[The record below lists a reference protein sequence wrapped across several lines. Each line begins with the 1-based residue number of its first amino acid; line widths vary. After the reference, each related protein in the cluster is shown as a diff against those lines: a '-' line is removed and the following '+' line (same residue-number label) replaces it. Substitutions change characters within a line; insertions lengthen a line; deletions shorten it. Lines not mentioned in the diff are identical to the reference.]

1 MKIVSDTNVIVSA
14 IFWEGNE
21 SEIIELIEEGEL
33 KLITSPPI
41 LNELRKVLSYDKF
54 GLDEE
59 EINNLIEYILFLA
72 ETISPKQDLDIIKE
86 DTSDNKFLECAKEGE
101 ADYIVSGDQH
111 LLKIEEFKGTKIVN
125 AKELLEILGKR
136 S

>member
-14 IFWEGNE
+14 IFCEGNE
-21 SEIIELIEEGEL
+21 SEIIELIEEGKL
-33 KLITSPPI
+33 KLITSVPI
-41 LNELRKVLSYDKF
+41 LNELRKVLSYEKF

-59 EINNLIEYILFLA
+59 EINNLVEYILFLA

-86 DTSDNKFLECAKEGE
+86 DASDNKFLECAKEAE

-111 LLKIEEFKGTKIVN
+111 LLTKEP
-125 AKELLEILGKR
+125 K
-136 S
+136 